1 MKCPCPRNISA
12 VVGGTSFSLSVLVG
26 LVFLF
31 YVLTIVKMKAG
42 S

>member
-1 MKCPCPRNISA
+1 MPLSEEHKRRRGRNILLA
-12 VVGGTSFSLSVLVG
+12 VVLVG